1 MSAGAEGRA
10 PRAVAVNLLGLAE
23 QPEFGDTPYRVG
35 AEGNPYVPAGD
46 GGIVLGVR
54 LGESVFARDADH
66 AAAGACLVHPD
77 QAARHALTIYSC
89 IGNRVVIR
97 TGRAA
102 GARGVVVGKRGEAGR
117 VIVSLAQDDLARL
130 RPADQVAVRAFG
142 QGWRPAGFPPEVT
155 LLNIDPAAFAAL
167 PIAVSDDGGRVI
179 VGVRMIAASKLAGNG
194 IGRPAAGWDLDLQL
208 SEPPGRRDRD
218 RQGGDCDRQGGDRD
232 RQGGGHAAGDPHV
245 QPPDGSGAEAQLLLG
260 DLLAVSDLDARW
272 NMGYRRGWLTV
283 GLVVHGASPLPGH
296 GPGITPILT
305 GPASALQAEPDL
317 VGHVGLT
324 EAVAQALTAAE

>member
-1 MSAGAEGRA
+1 VSADGEGLA
-10 PRAVAVNLLGLAE
+10 PRPVAVNLLGIVE
-23 QPEFGDTPYRVG
+23 QPEFGDTPYRVSIDG
-35 AEGNPYVPAGD
+35 DPYVPAGD

-66 AAAGACLVHPD
+66 AAAGACLVHSD

-130 RPADQVAVRAFG
+130 RPSDQLAVRAFG
-142 QGWRPAGFPPEVT
+142 QGWRPSDFPPEVT
-155 LLNIDPAAFAAL
+155 LLNIDPAALAAL
-167 PIAVSDDGGRVI
+167 PISVSDDGGRVV
-179 VGVRMIAASKLAGNG
+179 VGVRVIVASKLAGNG

-208 SEPPGRRDRD
+208 SAPSAR
-218 RQGGDCDRQGGDRD
+218 GD
-232 RQGGGHAAGDPHV
+232 A
-245 QPPDGSGAEAQLLLG
+245 QPSESSWMASGLLLG
-260 DLLAVSDLDARW
+260 DLVAVSDLDARW

-283 GLVVHGASPLPGH
+283 GMVVHGASPLPGH
-296 GPGITPILT
+296 GPGITPIVT
-305 GPASALQAEPDL
+305 GPAGALQAAPDSA
-317 VGHVGLT
+317 GHVGLT
-324 EAVAQALTAAE
+324 EAIAQALTAAE